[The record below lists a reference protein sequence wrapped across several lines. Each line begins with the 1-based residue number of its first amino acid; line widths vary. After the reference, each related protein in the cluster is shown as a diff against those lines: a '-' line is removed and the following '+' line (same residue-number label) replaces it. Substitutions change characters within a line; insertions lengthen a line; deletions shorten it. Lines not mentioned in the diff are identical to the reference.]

1 MLSEKKNDGTHIV
14 ILGASGDLTRRKLLP
29 SLFHLYC
36 EKLLPEGFLIT
47 GCGRTLWS
55 HDDFKREMEEAVRLS
70 TKGSSEGDG
79 DFARQ
84 WKAFSQKLNYCHLQY
99 SEMESYS
106 ALAKHLNDLDGSQEE
121 LDETC
126 GSGCRLNGPGR
137 NRVFYIALPPTLYTD
152 VAQGL
157 GESGL
162 AREEDGQWVRFVLEK
177 PFGTDLDSA
186 RSLNS
191 HLAQY
196 FSEDQIFRIDH
207 YLAKDTV
214 QNILVLRFGNE
225 IFEHLWNRQY
235 VDKVV
240 ITAAESLGVGSR
252 AGYYELS
259 GVLRDMFQNHMLQL
273 LALTA
278 MEPPVSFNEKH
289 VRDEKVKVFDSL
301 RPFDLENIKEQLL
314 LGQYIAGEIDGEPVV
329 GYREEDGVHE
339 RSCTPTYAKMKV
351 FVDNWR
357 WKGVPFYLCS
367 GKRMKEKRT
376 EVAIH
381 FKPVPMTMFRHS
393 ENKKIPPNRLVLGI
407 YPEQK
412 ISMEFQT
419 KVPGSK
425 VTLQNS
431 SMDFCYEGGQ
441 KSRPVDAYETVLLDC
456 LAGDQ
461 LLFWRQDGVEACWKF
476 MTPILGHADTCNI
489 NDDKLTFY
497 KAGTRA
503 PCGKN

>member
-29 SLFHLYC
+29 SLFHLFS
-36 EKLLPEGFLIT
+36 ENLLPEGFLIT

-55 HDDFKREMEEAVRLS
+55 HEDFKREMKEAVSIS
-70 TKGSSEGDG
+70 TKKNGERSA
-79 DFARQ
+79 DFDRQ
-84 WKAFSQKLNYCHLQY
+84 WDSFSAKLHYCHLQY
-99 SEMESYS
+99 GETESYT
-106 ALAKHLNDLDGSQEE
+106 ALARHLSDLDGSKKD

-126 GSGCRLNGPGR
+126 GSGCTLKGPRR
-137 NRVFYIALPPTLYTD
+137 NRVFYIALPPTLYKD

-162 AREEDGQWVRFVLEK
+162 ATEEENQWVRFVLEK

-186 RSLNS
+186 LSLNS
-191 HLAQY
+191 HLAKY
-196 FSEDQIFRIDH
+196 FSEHQIFRIDH

-252 AGYYELS
+252 AGYYEHS

-289 VRDEKVKVFDSL
+289 VRDEKVKIFNSL
-301 RPFDLENIKEQLL
+301 RPFDLLNINNQLF
-314 LGQYIAGEIDGEPVV
+314 LGQYKAGEIDGESVI
-329 GYREEDGVHE
+329 GYREENGVHE

-393 ENKKIPPNRLVLGI
+393 ENEKIPPNKLILGV

-425 VTLQNS
+425 VTLQS
-431 SMDFCYEGGQ
+431 SEMTFCYDDSMKKRQ
-441 KSRPVDAYETVLLDC
+441 VDAYETVLLDC

-476 MTPILGHADTCNI
+476 MTPILGHSDTCNI

-497 KAGTRA
+497 EAGA
-503 PCGKN
+503 YEPCGKS